1 VRPLFSSSSIFSD
14 IGSIFHPLF
23 WVFAQALAVFYSLI
37 PNYIVAIT
45 LLTVLVM
52 ILTAPLTIKST
63 KSMMEMQRIQPE
75 FKKLQ
80 TKYKGDREKL
90 NEEVMK
96 LYREHG
102 VSPVGGCLPLLLQMP
117 FFVCLYGVIKG
128 LVNTKTINHI
138 KYSEPRYLDHSTRMY
153 KDIIHTNGKLES
165 FGIDLSQTPFQHHG
179 SIGQGLPY
187 WIIFF
192 AAIGLQYMQMARL
205 NKRNA
210 ANIQNNPQ
218 MQTMQTMQKVT
229 PLIFG
234 VIYIAFPIGVTV
246 YFIVSS
252 FCRIVI
258 QEILFRTGVTAPK
271 PAGEAGARIA
281 PAPPRR
287 RGIMDRLADAQKDAQ
302 EARRR
307 QMGSGSSID
316 ASSKDASPPAGNGQ
330 KPKPKPSIHPSGSK
344 PSGQGQGGNRPQ
356 QQRPAKAIGGSAKDG
371 PTPDTNGHSSR
382 ASASGNGA
390 VSNGK
395 EVAGTPDGNGD
406 APANPEELPPQSKD
420 KRPRKAR

>member
-1 VRPLFSSSSIFSD
+1 MHHTFLMASIFSP
-14 IGSIFHPLF
+14 IGDIFHPLF
-23 WVFAQALAVFYSLI
+23 WVFAQVLAFFYSI
-37 PNYIVAIT
+37 VPNYIIAIT

-52 ILTAPLTIKST
+52 LLTAPLTVKST
-63 KSMMEMQRIQPE
+63 KSMIEMQRIQPE

-80 TKYKGDREKL
+80 AKYKGDREKL

-128 LVNTKTINHI
+128 LTNAVTVHGHRTPQ
-138 KYSEPRYLDHSTRMY
+138 PRYLSHTSQMY
-153 KDIIHTNGKLES
+153 HNILAAGGQIKS
-165 FGIDLSQTPFQHHG
+165 FGIDLSQTPFHPHG
-179 SIGQGLPY
+179 SVGSSLPY
-187 WIIFF
+187 WILFF

-234 VIYIAFPIGVTV
+234 VIYIAFPVGVTV

-252 FCRIVI
+252 LCRIII
-258 QEILFRTGVTAPK
+258 QEILFRAGITAPR
-271 PAGEAGARIA
+271 PPGESGPRDVSA
-281 PAPPRR
+281 PRR
-287 RGIMDRLADAQKDAQ
+287 RGVMDRLADAQANARAAAQ
-302 EARRR
+302 EQARRKVDLENTIEASSSDLPKQKGPTGSPQAGQITPGGSTQPSKR
-307 QMGSGSSID
+307 PQGTANGSGRS
-316 ASSKDASPPAGNGQ
+316 ANGNGSSPGAAANKSNGNGSASNGRPRKPGNTEGQ
-330 KPKPKPSIHPSGSK
+330 GAEDKPK
-344 PSGQGQGGNRPQ
+344 Q
-356 QQRPAKAIGGSAKDG
+356 
-371 PTPDTNGHSSR
+371 
-382 ASASGNGA
+382 
-390 VSNGK
+390 
-395 EVAGTPDGNGD
+395 
-406 APANPEELPPQSKD
+406 APPRSKD

>member
-1 VRPLFSSSSIFSD
+1 ML
-14 IGSIFHPLF
+14 
-23 WVFAQALAVFYSLI
+23 
-37 PNYIVAIT
+37 
-45 LLTVLVM
+45 
-52 ILTAPLTIKST
+52 LTAPLTIKST
-63 KSMMEMQRIQPE
+63 KSMVEMQRVQPE
-75 FKKLQ
+75 FRKLQ
-80 TKYKGDREKL
+80 QKYKGDREKL

-128 LVNTKTINHI
+128 LTNTKLVAGH
-138 KYSEPRYLDHSTRMY
+138 KVPSPRYLSSSTRMY
-153 KDIIHTNGKLES
+153 QDILHAGGKIKS
-165 FGIDLSQTPFQHHG
+165 FGIDLSQTPFTHHG
-179 SIGQGLPY
+179 SLGASIPY
-187 WIIFF
+187 YLLFF

-271 PAGEAGARIA
+271 PAGQGGARDL
-281 PAPPRR
+281 PPPRR
-287 RGIMDRLADAQKDAQ
+287 RGLMDRLADAQATAQ
-302 EARRR
+302 EQRRR
-307 QMGSGSSID
+307 QAELNGTISAVSRDVTDQDEEPGSSGPKT
-316 ASSKDASPPAGNGQ
+316 APKPPLKTPPGGKTPPSQARPGAALQPGSQPAGSKGGTSTNGSSSQ
-330 KPKPKPSIHPSGSK
+330 SRQSATKGNGRSPRPSGANGAGTNGRSGAGR
-344 PSGQGQGGNRPQ
+344 PSGTTSGTTSGTNGDDET
-356 QQRPAKAIGGSAKDG
+356 AKAKQ
-371 PTPDTNGHSSR
+371 
-382 ASASGNGA
+382 
-390 VSNGK
+390 V
-395 EVAGTPDGNGD
+395 
-406 APANPEELPPQSKD
+406 PPRSKD

>member
-1 VRPLFSSSSIFSD
+1 MHLAIMASITSD
-14 IGSIFHPLF
+14 VGDIFHPLF
-23 WVFAQALAVFYSLI
+23 WVFAQGLALFYSLI
-37 PNYIVAIT
+37 PNYIIAIA

-52 ILTAPLTIKST
+52 LLTAPLTVKST
-63 KSMMEMQRIQPE
+63 KSMMEMQRVQPE

-80 TKYKGDREKL
+80 QKYKGDREKL

-117 FFVCLYGVIKG
+117 FFICLYGVIKG
-128 LVNTKTINHI
+128 LTNAVTVHGHKIPQ
-138 KYSEPRYLDHSTRMY
+138 PRYLSSSSEMY
-153 KDIIHTNGKLES
+153 KNIIRAHGQIKS

-179 SIGQGLPY
+179 SFSQGLPY
-187 WIIFF
+187 YILFF

-210 ANIQNNPQ
+210 ANMQNNPQ

-252 FCRIVI
+252 FCRIGI
-258 QEILFRTGVTAPK
+258 QEILFRTGVTAPR
-271 PAGEAGARIA
+271 PAGEAGSR
-281 PAPPRR
+281 PLPPRKR
-287 RGIMDRLADAQKDAQ
+287 SLMDRLADMQQAAREAQ
-302 EARRR
+302 AR
-307 QMGSGSSID
+307 QSVQPGSID
-316 ASSKDASPPAGNGQ
+316 AETRDLPGRSL
-330 KPKPKPSIHPSGSK
+330 
-344 PSGQGQGGNRPQ
+344 
-356 QQRPAKAIGGSAKDG
+356 
-371 PTPDTNGHSSR
+371 PTAEPEPG
-382 ASASGNGA
+382 SGNGKPA
-390 VSNGK
+390 GRGSANGRSANGGPNG
-395 EVAGTPDGNGD
+395 AGAKNDGRRSSSGNRASKSPSAKTPGSKNQSSGNQNGQGD
-406 APANPEELPPQSKD
+406 ASSAKQGPRSKD